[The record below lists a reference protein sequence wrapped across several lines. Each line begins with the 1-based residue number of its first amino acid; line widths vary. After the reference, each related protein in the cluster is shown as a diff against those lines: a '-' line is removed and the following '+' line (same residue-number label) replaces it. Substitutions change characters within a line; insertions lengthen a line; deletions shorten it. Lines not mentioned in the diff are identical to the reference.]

1 MLAQYKVR
9 DIAGIDVAAQPL
21 TKSTLLLQIAPAG
34 VLIDVDFPADATVVL
49 TTAADTG
56 KF

>member
-9 DIAGIDVAAQPL
+9 DIEGIDVAAQPL

-34 VLIDVDFPADATVVL
+34 VLIDVDFPADTTVVL